1 MSSCSEDAVNNNLL
15 QLLLDYAPARNQNCS
30 DFKTIF
36 SHRNRYLICWGVNN
50 NFFWDGWVILRMNGP
65 FLGVFCSTFWVRI
78 QNVKCTQNKFVCFK
92 WHSFTSNFY
101 SSVICFILDAN
112 VYCNKSFKMSW
123 ISWIFDICSI
133 QSWRI
138 CFVLTVRLDN

>member
-15 QLLLDYAPARNQNCS
+15 QLLLDYAPARNQNSS

-50 NFFWDGWVILRMNGP
+50 IFLGMNGP

-78 QNVKCTQNKFVCFK
+78 QNVKCTQNKFVYFK

-101 SSVICFILDAN
+101 SSVICFILVAN
-112 VYCNKSFKMSW
+112 VYCSKSCKMSR

-133 QSWRI
+133 QSWQI
-138 CFVLTVRLDN
+138 CFVLSVRLDN